1 MQSIESLSDPYDD
14 LAAESAAAEAGV
26 RRDPQALLSTLWAM
40 LARPDTGGASTI
52 AAHRQHTADQ
62 LVAALRGAP
71 GHQELAVALADLLTL
86 GGGDPERFGHPA
98 RQACIE
104 AVERLMLAQ
113 AADPDVRPRSERPRH
128 VLPPIVLAALPSP
141 SAGRRVHT
149 ILTKLGMEVHV
160 ADDVVGLDALLAE
173 TPADLVITEVGLLEG
188 EVVPGAISLC
198 DRVRE
203 HAMHRRTPIL
213 CLDNSPG
220 VMNVRTTGP
229 LQPRPG
235 IRIGPRPVSRAEF
248 VLRVRALL
256 PLE

>member
-1 MQSIESLSDPYDD
+1 MHSIESLSDPYDD
-14 LAAESAAAEAGV
+14 VAAESAGADGGE

-40 LARPDTGGASTI
+40 LARPDTGGASTL
-52 AAHRQHTADQ
+52 AAHRQHTADE
-62 LVAALRGAP
+62 LVAALRGVPA
-71 GHQELAVALADLLTL
+71 HLEVAVALADLLTL

-113 AADPDVRPRSERPRH
+113 AADPGIQPLLERPRH
-128 VLPPIVLAALPSP
+128 TLPPIVLAALPSP
-141 SAGRRVHT
+141 SAGRRVQS
-149 ILTKLGMEVHV
+149 ILGRLGMEVHV
-160 ADDVVGLDALLAE
+160 ADDVLGLDALLAE
-173 TPADLVITEVGLLEG
+173 TPADLVITEVGLTEG
-188 EVVPGAISLC
+188 EAVPGAITLS

-203 HAMHRRTPIL
+203 HPMHRRTPVL

-220 VMNVRTTGP
+220 AMNVRTTGP

-248 VLRVRALL
+248 VLRVRVLL